1 MQKFIKALKFIS
13 FYSFIG
19 LIVGLIVGLYQLGMG
34 FVVKGATYLIKS
46 NLLILNIVFFVLVIL
61 LSFVNYFIIKFDKD
75 IDGNGIVQLTKRL
88 KNKEKVYKKAGI
100 MTIIL
105 NSYVSSFCLMPLGA
119 EAPSLVLASRIGDL
133 GLQIFKI
140 EDREETNQ
148 VCLGAGF
155 GCAFLSPLAGL
166 TYMLE
171 HDKTINLKQLFKGF
185 LVIGFSFLVTFFIN
199 KHHLLNFTTPNF
211 DYNCEYIY
219 ILLIVGII
227 SVLFAYLF
235 NILTFYIKNLFNKY
249 KDNFIVKYR
258 GFLLFIISGI
268 LAFFFIN
275 FMGNGLNSIGFIYG
289 VSSLVV
295 VSLIFLFRFFMT
307 LVYGLGKVSGGLVVP
322 TLVIGGLIGYF
333 ICLLLSKIGL
343 FDLYYV
349 SLYVVVSMC
358 LFFSLIFNMPYTGAM
373 LFVSTILYSN
383 CNILSIIPFT
393 FFVFII
399 FVLFNKANKAI
410 KNKGY
415 YSYLLT
421 INDTNC

>member
-1 MQKFIKALKFIS
+1 MNKFL
-13 FYSFIG
+13 
-19 LIVGLIVGLYQLGMG
+19 
-34 FVVKGATYLIKS
+34 
-46 NLLILNIVFFVLVIL
+46 VLVYVPL
-61 LSFVNYFIIKFDKD
+61 LEEEYNIYIPINKKIGTVKKII
-75 IDGNGIVQLTKRL
+75 INSIAELSEIPE
-88 KNKEKVYKKAGI
+88 NKI
-100 MTIIL
+100 
-105 NSYVSSFCLMPLGA
+105 
-119 EAPSLVLASRIGDL
+119 
-133 GLQIFKI
+133 
-140 EDREETNQ
+140 
-148 VCLGAGF
+148 
-155 GCAFLSPLAGL
+155 
-166 TYMLE
+166 
-171 HDKTINLKQLFKGF
+171 INLKLYDKE
-185 LVIGFSFLVTFFIN
+185 SS
-199 KHHLLNFTTPNF
+199 K
-211 DYNCEYIY
+211 IY
-219 ILLIVGII
+219 
-227 SVLFAYLF
+227 
-235 NILTFYIKNLFNKY
+235 NKY

-295 VSLIFLFRFFMT
+295 VVLIFLFRFFMT

-333 ICLLLSKIGL
+333 TCLLFSRIGL

-349 SLYVVVSMC
+349 SLYAVVSMC

-415 YSYLLT
+415 YSYLLN
-421 INDTNC
+421 INDINC

>member
-171 HDKTINLKQLFKGF
+171 HDKTINL
-185 LVIGFSFLVTFFIN
+185 
-199 KHHLLNFTTPNF
+199 
-211 DYNCEYIY
+211 
-219 ILLIVGII
+219 
-227 SVLFAYLF
+227 
-235 NILTFYIKNLFNKY
+235 
-249 KDNFIVKYR
+249 
-258 GFLLFIISGI
+258 
-268 LAFFFIN
+268 
-275 FMGNGLNSIGFIYG
+275 
-289 VSSLVV
+289 
-295 VSLIFLFRFFMT
+295 
-307 LVYGLGKVSGGLVVP
+307 
-322 TLVIGGLIGYF
+322 
-333 ICLLLSKIGL
+333 
-343 FDLYYV
+343 
-349 SLYVVVSMC
+349 
-358 LFFSLIFNMPYTGAM
+358 
-373 LFVSTILYSN
+373 
-383 CNILSIIPFT
+383 
-393 FFVFII
+393 
-399 FVLFNKANKAI
+399 
-410 KNKGY
+410 
-415 YSYLLT
+415 
-421 INDTNC
+421 